1 MGDALNW
8 SEAQRA
14 DDGAC
19 EREFRLVRSGSVVPG
34 VVWLP
39 SRPESSCPLVL
50 LGHGGS
56 GHKRSDRISRLG
68 RWFAS
73 HAGLAAVAIDGPYH
87 GDRVASPLAPADYQ
101 HRILEQGLDVV
112 IERMVGDWRAA
123 VEAVSTLEGVDATSL
138 GYLGLSMG
146 TRFGLAFGA
155 AVGGKLRCAVL
166 GKFGFHTAAGFYE
179 NADTKSR
186 IKKDAERLSAA
197 TLFHVQWDD
206 ELFPRNGQLALF
218 DSLGARE
225 KLLIAYPG
233 AHAETNPTAPTLWC
247 DFILRHLRPDG
258 PALQSNRFR

>member
-1 MGDALNW
+1 
-8 SEAQRA
+8 
-14 DDGAC
+14 
-19 EREFRLVRSGSVVPG
+19 

-39 SRPESSCPLVL
+39 SRPESSCPLL
-50 LGHGGS
+50 LQGPGGR
-56 GHKRSDRISRLG
+56 GHKRSDRIVRLG

-101 HRILEQGLDVV
+101 HRILEEGLDVV
-112 IERMVGDWRAA
+112 VQRMVGDWRAA
-123 VEAVSTLEGVDATSL
+123 VETVSTLEGVDATSL

-155 AVGGKLRCAVL
+155 AVGAGLRCAVL
-166 GKFGFHTAAGFYE
+166 GKFGLQAAAGFYE
-179 NADTKSR
+179 NADTTSR
-186 IKKDAERLSAA
+186 IKRDAERLSAA

-206 ELFPRNGQLALF
+206 ELFPRHGQLALF

-247 DFILRHLRPDG
+247 DFILKHLRPDDLA
-258 PALQSNRFR
+258 PLNPTFH